1 MVAEGLQSRIEALV
15 EPLVRSSGA
24 FLVDLVFRGGEGGR
38 VLEVFVDTDEG
49 VSTDR
54 CAEISREISAML
66 DRENII
72 AGRYYLVV
80 SSPGLDRPLKYQ
92 RQYRR
97 HIGRILSVRYA
108 DQTVTQIVEGELRA
122 VSDEWIVLK
131 TSVEDLSTSP
141 TRKVRA
147 VRQLGSSGVEE
158 PLRIP
163 FDAIVE
169 AKVKLSW

>member
-1 MVAEGLQSRIEALV
+1 MAAGGIRMRLETLI

-24 FLVDLVFRGGEGGR
+24 FLVDLVFRGEQGSR

-49 VSTDR
+49 VSTDL
-54 CAEISREISAML
+54 CAAISRTISSVL

-80 SSPGLDRPLKYQ
+80 SSPGVDRPLKSQ

-97 HIGRILSVRYA
+97 HIGHVLSVRYT
-108 DQTVTQIVEGELRA
+108 DESETRSVEGELQA

-131 TSVEDLSTSP
+131 KSVGDSSATG
-141 TRKVRA
+141 RA
-147 VRQLGSSGVEE
+147 EE
-158 PLRIP
+158 ALRIP
-163 FDAIVE
+163 FGSISE
-169 AKVKLSW
+169 ARLKLSW